1 MMSLEKKGYHILF
14 HLVLTTQWTITFD
27 LELYYWLKVSE
38 CEFVQDMT
46 AAL

>member
-1 MMSLEKKGYHILF
+1 MSLEKKGYHILF

-27 LELYYWLKVSE
+27 LELYWLKVSE